1 MRDYTSQKYDLVRIK
16 IKKLRNKNLDRET
29 IKKGNT
35 TTEDEFNNFWKNLDI
50 EDFTK
55 EDYLKII
62 ESKKKS
68 EDTEKSPL

>member
-16 IKKLRNKNLDRET
+16 IKKLRNKNLDWET

-35 TTEDEFNNFWKNLDI
+35 TTEDEFNNFLKYLDI

-55 EDYLKII
+55 EDYLKIV
-62 ESKKKS
+62 ESQKKS